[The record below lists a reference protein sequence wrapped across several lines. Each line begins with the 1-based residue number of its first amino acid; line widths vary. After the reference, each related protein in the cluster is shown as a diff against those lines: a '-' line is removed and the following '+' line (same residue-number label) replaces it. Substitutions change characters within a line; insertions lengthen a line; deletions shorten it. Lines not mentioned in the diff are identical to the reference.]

1 MRPDVDSTHSR
12 ITERGFRILFAEK
25 SSFITNLGGW
35 QVSGNYKYSAKAQDY
50 VLYGSVIP
58 DGDEKNYGSTWHYYH
73 YGAPGQEGRGKIL
86 TYRNAYDLFN
96 DHYWDALNH
105 FNTTRN
111 YQAAYLSLGRAI
123 HYLSDMNQPYHANL
137 QSNDITNDGH
147 ERYERW
153 IDDNWG
159 KNGWESQYNEYS
171 AGNATYSYM
180 TNTSTLDICN
190 NFSQLACAAYSN
202 CSNGFNFISFAEHP
216 EEDWPSVSVQ
226 ARNASKPYTGEQLK
240 RNQRAVAGLL
250 YAYLVRTGRN

>member
-1 MRPDVDSTHSR
+1 MDSTHSR

-137 QSNDITNDGH
+137 QSNAATDDGH
-147 ERYERW
+147 ERW

-226 ARNASKPYTGEQLK
+226 VRNASKPYTREQLK